1 MDSLARLSAGTGGS
15 ASAAA
20 ADLEAGKSPLMG
32 EAQMVDRLQEEIKA
46 ALERLASV
54 NDEMQQAS
62 DGSGKAANL
71 VHRHREILGDK
82 QSEFRRTRTKIAQ
95 QREST
100 QLLSS
105 VRRDISDHHESVR
118 STLLPPPHSPR
129 AHLSAELSWPPSR
142 SAAQGG
148 MTELM
153 RERASILNSE
163 REMDVVMGQA
173 MAARE
178 TLDRQRGTMDGITDK
193 IKSVTERIP

>member
-1 MDSLARLSAGTGGS
+1 MDSLARLSAGTSGS

-62 DGSGKAANL
+62 DGSGKATNL

-118 STLLPPPHSPR
+118 SAPRPSFPRHAALTLGCAGRDDR
-129 AHLSAELSWPPSR
+129 AHA
-142 SAAQGG
+142 
-148 MTELM
+148 
-153 RERASILNSE
+153 
-163 REMDVVMGQA
+163 
-173 MAARE
+173 
-178 TLDRQRGTMDGITDK
+178 
-193 IKSVTERIP
+193 